1 MVSFTSY
8 CFLALATATQC
19 HAFTPGPAF
28 TNSVSRNGVKP
39 FSRVTSP
46 PSPLSSSSS
55 ILKATS
61 IDDEKEGTIFE
72 PIFDGLTDVLT
83 LALRV
88 GTCSLMIHHGFDKI
102 QNVDG
107 FSANVVAKF
116 FGFLPGDP
124 HFWTLSAAATQIAG
138 AGLLSV
144 GILARPV
151 ALSMMATMMAAV
163 VFHLLNTGL
172 EGFPLAVIPA
182 HSYNFELA
190 AMYVL
195 VLAYFGV
202 NGAGAYSIDEKVLGG
217 ELELYDGIIGSVFGG
232 SDNKEE

>member
-8 CFLALATATQC
+8 GLLALATATQC
-19 HAFTPGPAF
+19 HALTPGQAF

-39 FSRVTSP
+39 FSRVMSP
-46 PSPLSSSSS
+46 PSPVFSSSS

-61 IDDEKEGTIFE
+61 IDDEKEGTILE
-72 PIFDGLTDVLT
+72 PAFDGLTDVLT
-83 LALRV
+83 LALRF
-88 GTCSLMIHHGFDKI
+88 GTCSFMIHHGFDKI

-138 AGLLSV
+138 ADLLSV

-182 HSYNFELA
+182 HSYIFELV
-190 AMYVL
+190 AMYGL

-217 ELELYDGIIGSVFGG
+217 ELELYDGIIGRVSGG